1 MAQVTNRLTRSAS
14 DRHQQAAASRDVLR
28 AAKHAVTY
36 VTGVQACVHACCG
49 VMGTLSS
56 KAFGDGCPAFGL
68 MHCYNFWRQHMV
80 GAALHLTLLLEDWV
94 QPPQPRLANV

>member
-1 MAQVTNRLTRSAS
+1 MAQVTNSLARSAS
-14 DRHQQAAASRDVLR
+14 DRHQQAATSRDVLW
-28 AAKHAVTY
+28 AAKHAATY
-36 VTGVQACVHACCG
+36 AIGVQACVHACCVG
-49 VMGTLSS
+49 MDTLSS

-68 MHCYNFWRQHMV
+68 MHCYHFRRQHMV